1 MEDLINRGT
10 DGKLGSDKKKEVK
23 LTPDVL
29 HQCQARVLI
38 RLFLTFESHAETSRY
53 LRQLKMRQ
61 NTKPYIA
68 ESKFYV
74 GPLLNAFIHLR
85 SLTDSSQPKKPEAT
99 PTGPK
104 SSTAA
109 SSPRPTTAN
118 NDKRSSDRPTT
129 PTTPVPPT
137 PELPGRAKIETGSDV
152 QDALRAK
159 LLENKTAKNA
169 ASTVVKEETR

>member
-1 MEDLINRGT
+1 MHVKNAITVALQVLKSFPIVDIQGKGIEGAMEDLINRGT

-85 SLTDSSQPKKPEAT
+85 SLTDSS
-99 PTGPK
+99 
-104 SSTAA
+104 
-109 SSPRPTTAN
+109 
-118 NDKRSSDRPTT
+118 
-129 PTTPVPPT
+129 
-137 PELPGRAKIETGSDV
+137 
-152 QDALRAK
+152 
-159 LLENKTAKNA
+159 
-169 ASTVVKEETR
+169 